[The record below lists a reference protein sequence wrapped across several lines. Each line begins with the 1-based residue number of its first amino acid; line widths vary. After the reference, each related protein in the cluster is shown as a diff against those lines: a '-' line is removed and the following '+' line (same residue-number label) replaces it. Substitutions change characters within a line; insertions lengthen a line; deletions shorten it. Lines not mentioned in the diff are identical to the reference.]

1 MIIQQAQDDT
11 AVEEIE
17 YRRRRKQGQHR
28 HRQADEKYT
37 FQKTDNHT
45 QRAIY
50 FAEQFNTIDE
60 YGKNFT

>member
-50 FAEQFNTIDE
+50 FAE
-60 YGKNFT
+60 